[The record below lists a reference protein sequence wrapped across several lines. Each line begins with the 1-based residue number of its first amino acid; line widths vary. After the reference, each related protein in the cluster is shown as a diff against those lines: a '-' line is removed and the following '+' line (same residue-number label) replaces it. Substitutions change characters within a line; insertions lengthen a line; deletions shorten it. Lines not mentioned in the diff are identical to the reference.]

1 VTPLKDRT
9 QVFVVRLWVERREV
23 QSAPPEWRGMI
34 EQLPGMKRRYFRDLD
49 QIKAYLAQ
57 ALVEMG
63 VNTSQGKDS
72 G

>member
-1 VTPLKDRT
+1 
-9 QVFVVRLWVERREV
+9 
-23 QSAPPEWRGMI
+23 MI

-49 QIKAYLAQ
+49 QIKAYLDQ